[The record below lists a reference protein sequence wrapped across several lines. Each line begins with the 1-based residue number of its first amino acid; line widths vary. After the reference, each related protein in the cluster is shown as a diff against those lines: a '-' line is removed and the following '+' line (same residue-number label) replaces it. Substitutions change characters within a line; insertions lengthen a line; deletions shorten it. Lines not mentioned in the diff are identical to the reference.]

1 MRTRTNRYKN
11 SPRRP
16 GRITFQGLASKAGF
30 VGLVMYVAVLS
41 VVLILVHD
49 MATQTGYFK
58 ARSVRVDGN
67 HRLSN
72 AQVLAQARIMP
83 DANILSVNLRAARK
97 RLQAHPW
104 IAEAQLSRKIPDG
117 IEIRITE
124 QKAAAI
130 IDIGK
135 RFLIDEQGT
144 VFKELGKGDPINL
157 PEVVGL
163 RYADLR
169 LGPEPNRTNPPAVA
183 DTRNKTETSE
193 RYRLMEAVVSVL
205 RLGNDSA
212 SAVPTGEIRQIKVD
226 QQLGVTL
233 LAFDSGI
240 PIKLGFENYSAKY
253 MVLKQIMTMLE
264 IKKVNGINDL
274 NAVDLND
281 INRIIVRPNRET
293 PQQANR
299 AAKS

>member
-1 MRTRTNRYKN
+1 MRTRSNRYKN

-16 GRITFQGLASKAGF
+16 RRNTLLHLASKIES
-30 VGLVMYVAVLS
+30 VGLFMYVVGLS
-41 VVLILVHD
+41 VFLILVHD
-49 MATQTGYFK
+49 VATQTGYFK
-58 ARSVRVDGN
+58 ARSVNVDGN
-67 HRLSN
+67 HRLST
-72 AQVLAQARIMP
+72 AQVLDQARIMP
-83 DANILSVNLRAARK
+83 DANILSVNLQAARK

-130 IDIGK
+130 VDVGR

-144 VFKELGKGDPINL
+144 VFKELDREDPKKL

-169 LGPEPNRTNPPAVA
+169 LGSGPNFTNQPAVA
-183 DTRNKTETSE
+183 DNRNITDTSD

-205 RLGNDSA
+205 KLGNDSA

-233 LAFDSGI
+233 LAFDSDI

-253 MVLKQIMTMLE
+253 MVLKQIMAML
-264 IKKVNGINDL
+264 KRNKVSGINEL
-274 NAVDLND
+274 SAVDLND

-293 PQQANR
+293 PKQENR